1 LPNFIRA
8 YRLVV
13 GGIDIDARAG
23 VGPNALRIAFNV
35 ERDHERAPNNAE
47 VAVWNLSRGQR
58 EALAKLDVV
67 PVRIEAG
74 YADDVGLIFQGDLR
88 SARSRHEGP
97 DYITRVSAGDG
108 ESKIRTARISRTFA
122 RGTPV
127 GDVIGQL
134 GKALGVSP
142 GNLSQFRGAQ
152 LANGSRTLMRALT
165 ISGAA
170 SDELE
175 RLCRSCGLDWS
186 VQSGV
191 LQIRETGRPVGTE
204 QGPLLR
210 ADSGLIGDTE
220 TERAT
225 KTEGGVVKGQQVVSG
240 VCLMRSDLVPGRSFR
255 TESANGGYSGN
266 LVCTKTVHEGDSNSD
281 QPWYVSWSGVPYG

>member
-1 LPNFIRA
+1 MNFIRA
-8 YRLVV
+8 YRIVV
-13 GGIDIDARAG
+13 GGIEIDAREG
-23 VGPNALRIAFNV
+23 VGANALRIAFNV
-35 ERDHERAPNNAE
+35 ERDHKRAANNAE
-47 VAVWNLSRGQR
+47 IAVYNLTRGNR

-88 SARSRHEGP
+88 SARSRREGP

-127 GDVIGQL
+127 GDVIGQI
-134 GKALGVSP
+134 ARSLGVSE

-152 LANGSRTLMRALT
+152 LANGSRTLTRALT
-165 ISGAA
+165 VSGAA

-225 KTEGGVVKGQQVVSG
+225 KTEGGVVKGRQVVSG

-255 TESANGGYSGN
+255 VESSVGGYTGN
-266 LVCTKTVHEGDSNSD
+266 LVCTKTVHEGDSHSD
-281 QPWYVSWSGVPYG
+281 QPWYVSFSGTPYG

>member
-1 LPNFIRA
+1 MPNFIRA
-8 YRLVV
+8 YRLTV
-13 GGIDIDARAG
+13 GTVEIDARDG

-35 ERDHERAPNNAE
+35 ERDHRRHPNGAE
-47 VAVWNLSRGQR
+47 VAIWNLSRGQR

-74 YADDVGLIFQGDLR
+74 YADGVGLIFQGDLR
-88 SARSRHEGP
+88 SARSRREGP
-97 DYITRVSAGDG
+97 DIITRVSAGDG
-108 ESKIRTARISRTFA
+108 ESKIRTARVSRTFA

-127 GDVIGQL
+127 GDVLGQL
-134 GKALGVSP
+134 GKALGVSQ
-142 GNLSQFRGAQ
+142 GNLSQFRGAA
-152 LANGSRTLMRALT
+152 LANGSKTLTRALT

-175 RLCRSCGLDWS
+175 RWCRSCGLEWS
-186 VQSGV
+186 VQGGA
-191 LQIRETGRPVGTE
+191 LQLRETGRPVGTE

-240 VCLMRSDLVPGRSFR
+240 VCLMRADLVPGRSFR
-255 TESANGGYSGN
+255 VESSVGGHTGN
-266 LVCTKTVHEGDSNSD
+266 LVCTKTVHEGDSHSD